1 MRVQLDAVASEA
13 LSGTV
18 QFEIGKFRWGQAS
31 TGGSMGADGVM
42 VKVKHAYIDWML
54 PETDLKVRMG
64 IQPVK
69 LPSFTTDTQVLG
81 ADVAGVVLS
90 YKVNEHLNPTL
101 FWIRPYNDNYTGT
114 GDDPRVSY
122 QDNMDLFSLSV
133 PLTFEGVKITPWA
146 MLGMMGENTIR
157 VKNNY
162 FSGPVPIYYTRN
174 LTALS
179 MGMKNE
185 SLTGY
190 GTLFW
195 GGLTGEITRWDPFRI
210 AWDFNYGSVRY
221 DDESASRSGWLASL
235 LLEYKFDWGIPG
247 LCGWYSSR

>member
-1 MRVQLDAVASEA
+1 M
-13 LSGTV
+13 
-18 QFEIGKFRWGQAS
+18 
-31 TGGSMGADGVM
+31 
-42 VKVKHAYIDWML
+42 
-54 PETDLKVRMG
+54 
-64 IQPVK
+64 
-69 LPSFTTDTQVLG
+69 
-81 ADVAGVVLS
+81 
-90 YKVNEHLNPTL
+90 
-101 FWIRPYNDNYTGT
+101 
-114 GDDPRVSY
+114 
-122 QDNMDLFSLSV
+122 
-133 PLTFEGVKITPWA
+133 
-146 MLGMMGENTIR
+146 
-157 VKNNY
+157 
-162 FSGPVPIYYTRN
+162 PIYYTRN

-247 LCGWYSSR
+247 LYGWYSSGDDDSTSNGSERMPYSDLDEVGYGSFSRYAFLEDAPAMTATAVSATPWPAPGASARV